1 MWAVNMLSG
10 ESRKSVAVAS
20 AVRLLLRPLDWR
32 EYKQVTVLPGAC
44 SDRRDLR
51 RSVATVVW
59 WRAHQPGPCFHTAT
73 AASTRA
79 ISHQYL
85 STNPTTSSVPI
96 NWATI
101 LIAGD

>member
-44 SDRRDLR
+44 SDRRESAPLGGHR
-51 RSVATVVW
+51 GLVASPPAGSVLPH
-59 WRAHQPGPCFHTAT
+59 RDRGEH
-73 AASTRA
+73 
-79 ISHQYL
+79 
-85 STNPTTSSVPI
+85 
-96 NWATI
+96 
-101 LIAGD
+101 